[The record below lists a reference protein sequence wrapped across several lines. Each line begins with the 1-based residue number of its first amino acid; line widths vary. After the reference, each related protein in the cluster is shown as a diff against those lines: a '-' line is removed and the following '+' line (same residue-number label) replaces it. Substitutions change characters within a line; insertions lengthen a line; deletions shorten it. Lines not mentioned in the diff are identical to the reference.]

1 MTNKRKTS
9 KTMNIILWIAQILL
23 AVTFIWAASMKLLQ
37 SADKLAQTWAWTAD
51 NATLVKLTGV
61 LDLLAGIG
69 LVLPALLRI
78 QPKLTIY
85 AAYGIIALMI
95 SASIFHIARDEVS
108 QIGFNVFVTVLAVF
122 IAWGRQNKAPITP
135 RDKYMV

>member
-9 KTMNIILWIAQILL
+9 KTMNIILWIAQVLL

-37 SADKLAQTWAWTAD
+37 SADKLAETWAWAAD
-51 NATLVKLTGV
+51 NAALVKLTGV
-61 LDLLAGIG
+61 LDLLAGTG

-85 AAYGIIALMI
+85 AAYGTTALMI
-95 SASIFHIARDEVS
+95 AAGIFHLARGEAS
-108 QIGFNVFVTVLAVF
+108 QIGFNAFVTVLAVF

-135 RDKYMV
+135 RGKYMV